1 MSIKMKELP
10 ISERPYEKLEMY
22 GANSLSNAELLA
34 IIIKTGTKEES
45 SVTIAQK
52 ILNLNEDRKNNLKF
66 LQDISINELTKI
78 KGIGKIKAIQLKA
91 VSELTKRMSR
101 PITNNKIKITCPQ
114 DVANLLIDELKNEKR
129 ELVKVLILNS
139 KNIIIKILD
148 VSYGSSNLAI
158 VTPKDILAEVI
169 KMEAPKIILVHNHPS
184 GDPLPSKADMA
195 FTDRLIEASKLLG
208 VELLDHIVIGHDSYE
223 SIFRTTTLSNSLICF
238 SPICCSFPS

>member
-129 ELVKVLILNS
+129 ELVKGLILN
-139 KNIIIKILD
+139 
-148 VSYGSSNLAI
+148 
-158 VTPKDILAEVI
+158 
-169 KMEAPKIILVHNHPS
+169 
-184 GDPLPSKADMA
+184 
-195 FTDRLIEASKLLG
+195 
-208 VELLDHIVIGHDSYE
+208 
-223 SIFRTTTLSNSLICF
+223 
-238 SPICCSFPS
+238 

>member
-22 GANSLSNAELLA
+22 GANQLSNAELLA

-223 SIFRTTTLSNSLICF
+223 SIFYRKGLEN
-238 SPICCSFPS
+238 

>member
-129 ELVKVLILNS
+129 YAAFFLLI
-139 KNIIIKILD
+139 I
-148 VSYGSSNLAI
+148 VSLFSWITPSSAGGTITNNKYLY
-158 VTPKDILAEVI
+158 T
-169 KMEAPKIILVHNHPS
+169 N
-184 GDPLPSKADMA
+184 
-195 FTDRLIEASKLLG
+195 
-208 VELLDHIVIGHDSYE
+208 
-223 SIFRTTTLSNSLICF
+223 NSLIYEF
-238 SPICCSFPS
+238 FIKIISYLSK

>member
-66 LQDISINELTKI
+66 LKDISINELTKI

-223 SIFRTTTLSNSLICF
+223 SIFYRKGLEN
-238 SPICCSFPS
+238 

>member
-1 MSIKMKELP
+1 MSIKMNKLP

-223 SIFRTTTLSNSLICF
+223 SIFYRKGLEN
-238 SPICCSFPS
+238 

>member
-208 VELLDHIVIGHDSYE
+208 VELLDPIVIGHDSYE
-223 SIFRTTTLSNSLICF
+223 SIFYRKELEN
-238 SPICCSFPS
+238 

>member
-148 VSYGSSNLAI
+148 DSYGSSNLAR

-223 SIFRTTTLSNSLICF
+223 SIFYRKGLEN
-238 SPICCSFPS
+238 

>member
-195 FTDRLIEASKLLG
+195 FTDRLIEACKLLG
-208 VELLDHIVIGHDSYE
+208 VELLDHIVIGHNSYE
-223 SIFRTTTLSNSLICF
+223 SIFYRKGLEN
-238 SPICCSFPS
+238 

>member
-223 SIFRTTTLSNSLICF
+223 SIFYRKGLVN
-238 SPICCSFPS
+238 

>member
-10 ISERPYEKLEMY
+10 ISERPYEKMEMY

-34 IIIKTGTKEES
+34 IIIKTGTTEES

-52 ILNLNEDRKNNLKF
+52 ILKLNKDKKDNLKF

-78 KGIGKIKAIQLKA
+78 KGIGKVKAIQLKA

-101 PITNNKIKITCPQ
+101 PILDNKIKITCPQ

-129 ELVKVLILNS
+129 EIVKVLILNT
-139 KNIIIKILD
+139 KNIVVKILD
-148 VSYGSSNLAI
+148 VSYGSTNLAI
-158 VTPKDILAEVI
+158 ITPRDILAEVV
-169 KMEAPKIILVHNHPS
+169 KMEAPKIILIHNHPS
-184 GDPLPSKADMA
+184 GDPMPSKADME
-195 FTDRLIEASKLLG
+195 FTDRLIEACKLLG

-223 SIFRTTTLSNSLICF
+223 SIFYRKGLEN
-238 SPICCSFPS
+238 

>member
-10 ISERPYEKLEMY
+10 ISERPYEKLEIY

-208 VELLDHIVIGHDSYE
+208 VELLDHIVIGQDSYE
-223 SIFRTTTLSNSLICF
+223 SIFYRKGLEN
-238 SPICCSFPS
+238 

>member
-78 KGIGKIKAIQLKA
+78 KGIGKIKDIQLKA

-223 SIFRTTTLSNSLICF
+223 SIFYRKGLEN
-238 SPICCSFPS
+238 

>member
-101 PITNNKIKITCPQ
+101 PIINNKIKITCPQ
-114 DVANLLIDELKNEKR
+114 DVANLLIDELESEKR
-129 ELVKVLILNS
+129 EIVKVLILNS

-169 KMEAPKIILVHNHPS
+169 KMEAPKIILIHNHPS
-184 GDPLPSKADMA
+184 GDPTPSKADMV
-195 FTDRLIEASKLLG
+195 FTDRLIEACKLLG
-208 VELLDHIVIGHDSYE
+208 VDLLDHIVIGHDSYE
-223 SIFRTTTLSNSLICF
+223 SIFYRKGLEN
-238 SPICCSFPS
+238 

>member
-195 FTDRLIEASKLLG
+195 FTDRLIEASKLVG
-208 VELLDHIVIGHDSYE
+208 VELLDHIVIGQDSYE
-223 SIFRTTTLSNSLICF
+223 SIFYRKGLEN
-238 SPICCSFPS
+238 

>member
-10 ISERPYEKLEMY
+10 ISERPYEKLEMH

-223 SIFRTTTLSNSLICF
+223 SIFYRKGLEN
-238 SPICCSFPS
+238 

>member
-1 MSIKMKELP
+1 MSIKIKDLP
-10 ISERPYEKLEMY
+10 EAERPYEKLELY
-22 GANSLSNAELLA
+22 GAKHLSNAELLA

-223 SIFRTTTLSNSLICF
+223 SIFYRKGLEN
-238 SPICCSFPS
+238 

>member
-101 PITNNKIKITCPQ
+101 PITNNKINITCPQ

-158 VTPKDILAEVI
+158 VTPKDILAEAI
-169 KMEAPKIILVHNHPS
+169 KTEAPKIILVHNHPS

-223 SIFRTTTLSNSLICF
+223 SIFYRKGLEN
-238 SPICCSFPS
+238 

>member
-195 FTDRLIEASKLLG
+195 FKDRLIEASKLLG

-223 SIFRTTTLSNSLICF
+223 SIFYRKGLEN
-238 SPICCSFPS
+238 